1 MEQHL
6 IRPHGGTLVDIMVDE
21 NRHDEIRNQ
30 SRDWPSWDLT
40 PRQTLELELLLNGAY
55 SPLRGYMTQTEYDRV
70 LREKRLP
77 DGIFWPMPFVLDV
90 TEQAAE
96 AIEPGKSITL
106 RDQEGVMLA
115 VLHVEDKWTADR
127 DAELEA
133 LFGTTDETHRG
144 VQGHIS
150 KTNPVY
156 IGGRVEGVQYPIHYD
171 FPDLRTT
178 PRDVR
183 SRIGRRGWRRML
195 AFDSRYT
202 INRPDVEATRLAAKE
217 ADANIIIQPMVGEI
231 LREDIDHY
239 TRIRTHREV
248 MRHYPHQTSIFGLL
262 PMPSKLA
269 GLREV
274 MMQAIVRKN
283 YGASHFMFRP
293 TVSAENK
300 DEFLSPPND
309 EIVAAFAEHTE
320 DLGIQFV
327 AHEEFY
333 YKVDSDQY
341 VPESSLEKKN
351 GTKTLSEEEVRSRL
365 QDDRDIPSW
374 FSYPEVVSELRKSY
388 PPRSKQG
395 FTVFFTGLSG
405 SGKSTV
411 ANALLPKLLQIGGR
425 PVTLLDGDIVRKN
438 LSSELGFTKEH
449 RDINILRI
457 GYVASEITKNGGIAV
472 CAPIAPYESTRAA
485 NRELIEPLGGYI
497 LVYVN
502 TPVEEC
508 EKRDRKGLYA
518 KARAG
523 IIKEFTGISD
533 PYDVPENAEI
543 VIDTME
549 LSPEEAVHKVLL
561 YLANEGY
568 IGEDK
573 ISV

>member
-6 IRPHGGTLVDIMVDE
+6 IRPHGGTLVDIMIDE
-21 NRHDEIRNQ
+21 NRHDEIRTQ
-30 SRDWPSWDLT
+30 SRDWASWDLT

-70 LREKRLP
+70 MREMRLP
-77 DGIFWPMPFVLDV
+77 DGIFWPMPFVLDI
-90 TEQAAE
+90 TEKAAE
-96 AIEPGKSITL
+96 AIEAGSTVTL

-115 VLHVEDKWTADR
+115 VLHVEDKWVADR
-127 DAELEA
+127 DAELTA
-133 LFGTTDETHRG
+133 LFGTTDPADRA
-144 VQGHIS
+144 VLAYSS

-195 AFDSRYT
+195 SFDSHYP
-202 INRPDVEATRLAAKE
+202 IHRPDVEATRHATKE
-217 ADANIIIQPMVGEI
+217 ADANLFIQPMVGE
-231 LREDIDHY
+231 LVREDIDHY
-239 TRIRTHREV
+239 TRIRTYGEV
-248 MRHYPHQTSIFGLL
+248 MKHYSHQTTILGLL
-262 PMPSKLA
+262 PMPFKMA
-269 GLREV
+269 GLREI

-283 YGASHFMFRP
+283 YGASHFMFRA
-293 TVSAENK
+293 TNSADKKGAYLTPKFSEV
-300 DEFLSPPND
+300 E
-309 EIVAAFAEHTE
+309 AAFAEHSE

-327 AHEEFY
+327 PHDEFVY
-333 YKVDSDQY
+333 RTDSDQY
-341 VPESSLEKKN
+341 VAKSSLEKKN
-351 GTKTLSEEEVRSRL
+351 GTKTLTEADVRSRL
-365 QDDRDIPSW
+365 QDGREIPAW
-374 FSYPEVVSELRKSY
+374 FSYAEVVDELRKTY

-395 FTVFFTGLSG
+395 FTVFFSGLSG

-472 CAPIAPYESTRAA
+472 CAPIAPYESTRSA

-502 TPVEEC
+502 TPIEEC

-561 YLANEGY
+561 YLANQGY

-573 ISV
+573 IAV